1 MSDRRELRIYSIGR
15 GNEGSFMSKKNT
27 SPCVDNACGS
37 ADKKINSRLGCIGG
51 QAVLEGIMMKCKGDL
66 SIAVRRYDG
75 DVVVR
80 TKKYKTAKERSI
92 FFRIPLIRG
101 CCGFVDSLIT
111 SFSTLTAST
120 DMLGLEEMGEP
131 GKVEKWLTK
140 VFGKSITAIISAVSV
155 VLGVALALGL
165 FVWLPTFIVGLLKGW
180 LGFNSVVQSALE
192 GVLKIAIFI
201 AYIGLTALI
210 PDIKRTYQY
219 HGAEHKTIFCY
230 ESGEELTVQNVK
242 KQKRLH
248 PRCGTA
254 FMFVILI
261 LSIFVTAAVPWN
273 AIYDAININATWIRV
288 IGKIILLPIVVGIG
302 YEFIMYAGKHDNL
315 FTKICSAPGLWMQK
329 ITTKEPDDDQIEV
342 AIISVKSV
350 LREEY
355 PDFIIPYE
363 KTAEEKAEEAKVNAE
378 DSDSGEES
386 VG

>member
-1 MSDRRELRIYSIGR
+1 
-15 GNEGSFMSKKNT
+15 MSKKNN
-27 SPCVDNACGS
+27 SPCTDNSCAAGKGK
-37 ADKKINSRLGCIGG
+37 AVNERLGCIGG

-80 TKKYKTAKERSI
+80 TKKYKPLKERSI

-165 FVWLPTFIVGLLKGW
+165 FIWLPTFLVGLLKSW
-180 LGFNSVVQSALE
+180 LGFDSVVQSALE

-230 ESGEELTVQNVK
+230 ESGEELTVQNIK
-242 KQKRLH
+242 KQKRFH

-261 LSIFVTAAVPWN
+261 LSIFVTAVVPWN
-273 AIYDAININATWIRV
+273 AIYDAINISATWIRV

-315 FTKICSAPGLWMQK
+315 FTKICSAPGLWMQR
-329 ITTKEPDDDQIEV
+329 ITTKEPDDQQIEV

-350 LREEY
+350 LTAEY
-355 PDFIIPYE
+355 PDFVIPYE
-363 KTAEEKAEEAKVNAE
+363 KTAEEKAAE
-378 DSDSGEES
+378 KENNGDAENNGGEER
-386 VG
+386 VD